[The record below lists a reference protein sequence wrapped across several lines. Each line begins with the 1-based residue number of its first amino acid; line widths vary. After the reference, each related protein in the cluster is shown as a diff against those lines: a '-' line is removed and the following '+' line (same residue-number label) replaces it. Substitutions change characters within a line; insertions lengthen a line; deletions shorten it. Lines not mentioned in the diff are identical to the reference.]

1 VTTRGKRQPPE
12 VVFREGKPRAVI
24 LDIEEYEEMLE
35 RLEDMEDLEML
46 EQMKKEPL
54 SFRTLDDFLGERS
67 YDRVDY

>member
-1 VTTRGKRQPPE
+1 
-12 VVFREGKPRAVI
+12 
-24 LDIEEYEEMLE
+24 
-35 RLEDMEDLEML
+35 ML